1 VRYLTRKQKDEWLAS
16 RRKTSGQGTE
26 DASVVVR
33 APSGDIAAP
42 LQPSARRDALSPPH
56 RPAALAQET
65 VPPSLLAEL
74 ADADRR
80 RIHDQQ
86 RHTKSLDASRA
97 EVVRLRRQLE
107 ESEVKRQRLSHELIR
122 EKNAAA
128 AATSAAG
135 AATVTQEKQYA
146 DNFAQLKSEYGAA
159 CAQWD
164 QWKLAH
170 EAREAALHDRVAQ
183 QQTQVGFAAWRPMSP
198 AVSVF
203 SPSCASILSSWYK

>member
-1 VRYLTRKQKDEWLAS
+1 MRYLTRKQKDEWLAS
-16 RRKTSGQGTE
+16 RCKTSSQGIE
-26 DASVVVR
+26 DAS
-33 APSGDIAAP
+33 APTSEDIAPP
-42 LQPSARRDALSPPH
+42 LQPSARRDAPSPH
-56 RPAALAQET
+56 RLAALSRET

-107 ESEVKRQRLSHELIR
+107 ESEAKRQRLSHELIR

-128 AATSAAG
+128 AATNAASAAN
-135 AATVTQEKQYA
+135 VTQEKQYA
-146 DNFAQLKSEYGAA
+146 DNFAQLKSEYGAS

-170 EAREAALHDRVAQ
+170 EAREAALHDHVAQ
-183 QQTQVGFAAWRPMSP
+183 QQAQVGFAA
-198 AVSVF
+198 
-203 SPSCASILSSWYK
+203 